1 MSLKAN
7 LITKILNL
15 GITISLA
22 SVLLVSSLNINTFS
36 QSVSTIKIK
45 QDRTVPI
52 NVAFKYGDQEN
63 SVKIS
68 KVAVTAVLSNLQNTA
83 TAQAFELIS
92 ANDIFAGD
100 PSAEND
106 KPAAPS
112 SCYNFP
118 EGTSYSI
125 SQTLVS
131 STKLSNYGPQS
142 AKLVDGGA
150 QISALSANRTGCI
163 NLVIKVSPSAKVG
176 DKTSIMFNQD
186 ALSSPDYSSKPA
198 IQQIILEIEA
208 ADTVVQPTP
217 TPVVQPTP
225 TPTTTTTPVA
235 AQAKPLP
242 VVAQAVAKKPA
253 TIITT
258 ARTGSAEFVSYTL
271 ISIMSVAI
279 LYFVARRFIPK
290 FNM

>member
-15 GITISLA
+15 GITVSLA

-52 NVAFKYGDQEN
+52 NVAFKYGDQQN

-83 TAQAFELIS
+83 TAQAFELTS
-92 ANDIFAGD
+92 ASDIFAGD

-112 SCYNFP
+112 SCYDFP

-176 DKTSIMFNQD
+176 DKTLIMFNQD

-198 IQQIILEIEA
+198 NQQVILEIEA
-208 ADTVVQPTP
+208 ADAVVQPTP

-225 TPTTTTTPVA
+225 TPATTT
-235 AQAKPLP
+235 
-242 VVAQAVAKKPA
+242 VVAQATPTPVPVAQVVAAKPV
-253 TIITT
+253 TILST
-258 ARTGSAEFVSYTL
+258 ARTGSTELVSYTL

>member
-15 GITISLA
+15 GITVSLA

-52 NVAFKYGDQEN
+52 NVAFKYGDQQN

-83 TAQAFELIS
+83 TAQAFELTS
-92 ANDIFAGD
+92 ASDIFAGD

-118 EGTSYSI
+118 EGTSYGI
-125 SQTLVS
+125 SPTLVS
-131 STKLSNYGPQS
+131 PTKLSNYGPQS

-198 IQQIILEIEA
+198 IQQVILEIEA
-208 ADTVVQPTP
+208 ADIVAQATP
-217 TPVVQPTP
+217 TPAVQVTP
-225 TPTTTTTPVA
+225 TPTTATPEVVQVKPTPVPV
-235 AQAKPLP
+235 AQ
-242 VVAQAVAKKPA
+242 VVATKPA
-253 TIITT
+253 TIIST
-258 ARTGSAEFVSYTL
+258 ARTGSAELVSYTL
-271 ISIMSVAI
+271 ISIMSVTI

-290 FNM
+290 FNI

>member
-15 GITISLA
+15 GITVSLA

-68 KVAVTAVLSNLQNTA
+68 KVAVTAVLSNLQNSA
-83 TAQAFELIS
+83 TAQAFELVS

-176 DKTSIMFNQD
+176 DKTLIMFNQD
-186 ALSSPDYSSKPA
+186 ALSSPDYSSKPGN
-198 IQQIILEIEA
+198 QQVILEIEA
-208 ADTVVQPTP
+208 ADVVAQVTP
-217 TPVVQPTP
+217 TPVVQATP
-225 TPTTTTTPVA
+225 TPTTT
-235 AQAKPLP
+235 P
-242 VVAQAVAKKPA
+242 VVAQATPKTVPVAQAVITKPA
-253 TIITT
+253 TIIST

>member
-15 GITISLA
+15 GITVSLA

-52 NVAFKYGDQEN
+52 NVAFKYGDQQN

-83 TAQAFELIS
+83 TAQAFELTS
-92 ANDIFAGD
+92 ASDIFAGD

-118 EGTSYSI
+118 EGTRYGI
-125 SQTLVS
+125 SPTLV
-131 STKLSNYGPQS
+131 
-142 AKLVDGGA
+142 
-150 QISALSANRTGCI
+150 
-163 NLVIKVSPSAKVG
+163 
-176 DKTSIMFNQD
+176 
-186 ALSSPDYSSKPA
+186 
-198 IQQIILEIEA
+198 
-208 ADTVVQPTP
+208 
-217 TPVVQPTP
+217 
-225 TPTTTTTPVA
+225 
-235 AQAKPLP
+235 
-242 VVAQAVAKKPA
+242 
-253 TIITT
+253 
-258 ARTGSAEFVSYTL
+258 
-271 ISIMSVAI
+271 
-279 LYFVARRFIPK
+279 
-290 FNM
+290 

>member
-15 GITISLA
+15 GITVSLA

-52 NVAFKYGDQEN
+52 NVAFKYGDQQN

-68 KVAVTAVLSNLQNTA
+68 KVAVTAVLSNLQDTA
-83 TAQAFELIS
+83 TAQAFELTS
-92 ANDIFAGD
+92 ASDIFAGD

-118 EGTSYSI
+118 EGTSYGI

-163 NLVIKVSPSAKVG
+163 NLVIKVSPNAKVG
-176 DKTSIMFNQD
+176 DKTLIMFNQD
-186 ALSSPDYSSKPA
+186 ALSSPDYSSKPGN
-198 IQQIILEIEA
+198 QQVILEIEA
-208 ADTVVQPTP
+208 ADIVAQPTP
-217 TPVVQPTP
+217 TPVVQATP
-225 TPTTTTTPVA
+225 TPTTT
-235 AQAKPLP
+235 P
-242 VVAQAVAKKPA
+242 VVAQATPTPVPVAQVVAAKPA
-253 TIITT
+253 TILST
-258 ARTGSAEFVSYTL
+258 ARTGSAELFSYTL